1 MKVPE
6 QYAQDEILLA
16 SESLHCAKKHCVMA
30 NTDTGLEFQG
40 VICGEVS
47 TLSTDSFNDSQLVV
61 HGDRLFQ
68 MHSKNSKGLVASAIA
83 PSNIVNTVAV
93 HNLGQD
99 GKALRFSRHLS
110 ITYANVKLGIHY
122 NPGQPCVHTL
132 NQAGKVI
139 QIVETQSVKME
150 VHKVTING
158 DTKTK
163 FGNLFDVLGYV
174 ERNSRDGYTKLHQ
187 VLEDKSEK
195 GDMMKLKKV
204 AFEKL
209 VETTMRTNI
218 GQATSFE
225 RLPSFKIA
233 VLEGNLVAKVNDR
246 TIDVKYKGMDAS
258 LRRVWAVVANRGRAY
273 KKNIVPIASA
283 VQFVRGQ
290 QQWRL
295 LMPSSP
301 FVAIVDILAGHEL
314 SFEYGYE
321 QYWAPWCDVK
331 RDGLGVKISAK
342 TIIKRSK
349 QKKPKVAKG
358 QKRKGQ
364 KRRKPSQ
371 AQVSTR
377 STRAKHK

>member
-1 MKVPE
+1 
-6 QYAQDEILLA
+6 
-16 SESLHCAKKHCVMA
+16 
-30 NTDTGLEFQG
+30 
-40 VICGEVS
+40 
-47 TLSTDSFNDSQLVV
+47 
-61 HGDRLFQ
+61 
-68 MHSKNSKGLVASAIA
+68 
-83 PSNIVNTVAV
+83 
-93 HNLGQD
+93 
-99 GKALRFSRHLS
+99 LS
-110 ITYANVKLGIHY
+110 IIDANVRLGIHY

-132 NQAGKVI
+132 NQVGKVI

-187 VLEDKSEK
+187 VLEDKSET
-195 GDMMKLKKV
+195 GDMLKLKKA

-209 VETTMRTNI
+209 VETTKRTKI
-218 GQATSFE
+218 GEATSFE

-314 SFEYGYE
+314 SFAYGYE
-321 QYWAPWCDVK
+321 QYWAPWCSVK
-331 RDGLGVKISAK
+331 RDGRGAKISRETK
-342 TIIKRSK
+342 SK
-349 QKKPKVAKG
+349 QRKPKVAK
-358 QKRKGQ
+358 KRKGQ
-364 KRRKPSQ
+364 KRQKPRQ
-371 AQVSTR
+371 AVSTR
-377 STRAKHK
+377 LTRSKHK